1 MVAGLL
7 GEQVSSKEGS
17 SQKVEELC
25 SEGRFKE
32 AEAAYTQL
40 LEKAEGEELALLYN
54 NRGHARWIILCLLPI
69 VKGVTYT
76 VGRYMQV
83 DFPGALED
91 LEHAL
96 SLNPHLA
103 AAHYSWATVTYRL
116 NDSAAALP
124 AFLRAVQLEP
134 DNEEFKEGLRSCQ
147 NN

>member
-7 GEQVSSKEGS
+7 GAQSQQVCSEGS
-17 SQKVEELC
+17 SSQNSSEGSCSQKPEELC

-32 AEAAYTQL
+32 AEIAYTEL
-40 LEKAEGEELALLYN
+40 LEKAKTAEGEELALLYN
-54 NRGHARWIILCLLPI
+54 NRGHA
-69 VKGVTYT
+69 
-76 VGRYMQV
+76 RYMQV

-96 SLNPHLA
+96 SLNPLLA

-116 NDSAAALP
+116 NNSAAALP

-147 NN
+147 KN